1 LVLILKGFNINPFY
15 FIHTHEHIMKNVP
28 SWSYNGKEFRSV
40 SNSQSGEVSDET
52 TFYYQQKGA
61 VISARYQGGAIRE
74 GNILGKVEADGTI
87 QMSYQHWNKDNEFR
101 AGICTSTPEK
111 LPNGK
116 IRLHESWE
124 WTNGI
129 HGSGESI
136 IEEI

>member
-1 LVLILKGFNINPFY
+1 
-15 FIHTHEHIMKNVP
+15 MKNVP
-28 SWSYNGKEFRSV
+28 RWSYHGKEFRSI
-40 SNSQSGEVSDET
+40 SNSQTGEVSNET

-61 VISARYQGGAIRE
+61 VISARYEGGNIRE
-74 GNILGKVEADGTI
+74 GNILGKVNSDGTI

-101 AGICTSTPEK
+101 AGICTSTPER

-129 HGSGESI
+129 DGCGKSI